1 MTELP
6 PVFSLA
12 RPEQDGKLLHA
23 IVWCDDR
30 TIVDS
35 LEGLL
40 TQLPLRQL
48 EKDMPMSS
56 SHDPQM
62 VATDTVGNVA

>member
-6 PVFSLA
+6 PDISLA

-40 TQLPLRQL
+40 TQL

-62 VATDTVGNVA
+62 VATVTVGNVA